1 MYLEL
6 PFITRRSPS
15 SFFFFFLNHQP
26 RKDYLRSLHIAW
38 EEVNSDLI
46 SKTSSGKGCSLMFKG
61 FKFGGEKLKTYVR
74 YLEKE
79 NFFFPLESKALVIC
93 SLLSVQVGFSSY
105 RHFFSQVD
113 LPGCW
118 LSSFLPLLYSSC
130 NQNAISCHPPGINYN
145 PISFRKTF
153 WLMQVYSQFST

>member
-1 MYLEL
+1 MAQVRFLAQEL
-6 PFITRRSPS
+6 
-15 SFFFFFLNHQP
+15 
-26 RKDYLRSLHIAW
+26 LH
-38 EEVNSDLI
+38 
-46 SKTSSGKGCSLMFKG
+46 SSGMPKQSAVESEDATWNSCLFTHKQFISSCLVTSVSPC
-61 FKFGGEKLKTYVR
+61 GGGGGGKLKTYVR

-105 RHFFSQVD
+105 RHFFSQAD

-130 NQNAISCHPPGINYN
+130 NQNAISCHPSGINYN